1 MRGKMGKKQ
10 QLPDAVLFAC
20 NQNAIRSPMA
30 EGILKHILG
39 DKIYVDSCGLVASEI
54 DPFVL
59 AVMHEINI
67 DLSRHKAKSF
77 DNLADTSFSL
87 IVALTPESLE
97 CANEFTR
104 AISVAVEYWP
114 TPDPSDTTGSREHK
128 LEAYRRVRDDL
139 VKQIRQRF
147 EAHAETL
154 LEPAKH
160 VKQKP

>member
-1 MRGKMGKKQ
+1 MSDKMGKKQ

-39 DKIYVDSCGLVASEI
+39 DRIYVDSCGLVASEI

-59 AVMHEINI
+59 AVMDEINI
-67 DLSRHKAKSF
+67 DLSKHKAKSF
-77 DNLADTSFSL
+77 DNLADTSFNL
-87 IVALTPESLE
+87 IIALTPESLE

-104 AISVAVEYWP
+104 AISIAVEYWP
-114 TPDPSDTTGSREHK
+114 TPDPSNIIGNREHK
-128 LEAYRRVRDDL
+128 LESYRCVRDDL

-147 EAHAETL
+147 ETL

-160 VKQKP
+160 VKQKL

>member
-1 MRGKMGKKQ
+1 MGKKQ

-30 EGILKHILG
+30 ESILKHILG
-39 DKIYVDSCGLVASEI
+39 DRIYVDSCGLVASEI

-59 AVMHEINI
+59 AVMDEINI

-77 DNLADTSFSL
+77 DNLADTSFNL

-114 TPDPSDTTGSREHK
+114 TSNPSETTGNREHK
-128 LEAYRRVRDDL
+128 LDAYRRVRDDL
-139 VKQIRQRF
+139 IKQIQKRF
-147 EAHAETL
+147 ETDSETL
-154 LEPAKH
+154 PNSAKH
-160 VKQKP
+160 VKRKP

>member
-1 MRGKMGKKQ
+1 MSKNQ

-39 DKIYVDSCGLVASEI
+39 DKIYVDSCGLVASKI

-59 AVMHEINI
+59 AVMNEINI
-67 DLSRHKAKSF
+67 DLSKHKAKSF
-77 DNLADTSFSL
+77 DNLADTSFNL

-104 AISVAVEYWP
+104 AISVTVEYWP
-114 TPDPSDTTGSREHK
+114 TPDPSNTTGNREHK
-128 LEAYRRVRDDL
+128 IEAYRHVRDNL
-139 VKQIRQRF
+139 VKQIQQRF
-147 EAHAETL
+147 KAHFETL
-154 LEPAKH
+154 LEPAKL

>member
-1 MRGKMGKKQ
+1 MGKNL

-20 NQNAIRSPMA
+20 NQNSIRSPMA
-30 EGILKHILG
+30 EAILKHILG

-59 AVMHEINI
+59 AVMDEINI
-67 DLSRHKAKSF
+67 DLSKHKAKSF
-77 DNLADTSFSL
+77 DNLADTSFNL
-87 IVALTPESLE
+87 IIALTPESLE

-114 TPDPSDTTGSREHK
+114 TSNPSDTIGSREHK

-139 VKQIRQRF
+139 IKQIQKRF
-147 EAHAETL
+147 EIHSKILPDST
-154 LEPAKH
+154 KH
-160 VKQKP
+160 VKRKP